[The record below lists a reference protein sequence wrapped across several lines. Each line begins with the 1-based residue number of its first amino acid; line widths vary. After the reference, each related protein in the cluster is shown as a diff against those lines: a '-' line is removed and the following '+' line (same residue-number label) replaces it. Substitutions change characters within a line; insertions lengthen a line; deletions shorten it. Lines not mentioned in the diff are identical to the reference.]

1 MLLGLSVVKTDFKG
15 LFFLIKRGLISGV
28 LGY

>member
-1 MLLGLSVVKTDFKG
+1 MLLGLSIAETDFRG
-15 LFFLIKRGLISGV
+15 LFLTKGGLVSGI

>member
-1 MLLGLSVVKTDFKG
+1 MLLGLSVAGTDFKG
-15 LFFLIKRGLISGV
+15 LLLTKGGFISGI